1 MTYPPKIGI
10 MKTMKI
16 KEQLQDSLKDAIRSG
31 DNVRK
36 STLRMAL
43 TAIRL
48 AEVDKGGELD
58 DNAVL
63 AVLQKEV
70 KAYQEAAEDAR
81 RADRPDLIAAAQ
93 EEAEVLNAYLP
104 QQFTEQE
111 LEELAKE
118 VIEEVGATNLREI
131 GQVMKAL
138 MPRLEGRATGQ
149 QANQVVRKLLV

>member
-1 MTYPPKIGI
+1 

-31 DNVRK
+31 DEVRK
-36 STLRMAL
+36 STLRLAL
-43 TAIRL
+43 TAIQL

-63 AVLQKEV
+63 AILQKEV

-81 RADRPDLIAAAQ
+81 RAGRPDLIAASQ
-93 EEAEVLNAYLP
+93 EEVEVLKAYLP
-104 QQFTEQE
+104 QQYTEQE
-111 LEELAKE
+111 LEELVKE
-118 VIEEVGATNLREI
+118 VIEEVGATSLREM

-149 QANQVVRKLLV
+149 QANQAVRKLLT